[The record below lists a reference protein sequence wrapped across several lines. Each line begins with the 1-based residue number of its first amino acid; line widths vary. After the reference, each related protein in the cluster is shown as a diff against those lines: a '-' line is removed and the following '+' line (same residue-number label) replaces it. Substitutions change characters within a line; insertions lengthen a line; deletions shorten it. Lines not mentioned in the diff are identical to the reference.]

1 MENKD
6 ILKHLEKAER
16 YDALGF
22 YSFADE
28 IFNNL
33 KPYIQNLPKE
43 AQLRIMSH
51 KKFGPQSAAS
61 IENTKG
67 FLYLKGG
74 EYAYFSGKGQQA
86 FKDMLPMDMIFS

>member
-61 IENTKG
+61 INNKIKKNKLCAKVIIHCQILG
-67 FLYLKGG
+67 
-74 EYAYFSGKGQQA
+74 
-86 FKDMLPMDMIFS
+86 MC